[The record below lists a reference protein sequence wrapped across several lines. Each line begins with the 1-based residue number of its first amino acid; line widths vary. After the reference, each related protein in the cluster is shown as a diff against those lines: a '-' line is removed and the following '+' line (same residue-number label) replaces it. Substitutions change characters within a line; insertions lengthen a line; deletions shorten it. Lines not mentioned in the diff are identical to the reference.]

1 MRILRNIHNR
11 LHRFTA
17 DRRGNTTVLFA
28 LCLPVLVGSAGL
40 GLEAGY
46 WQLQQRQLQTTADMA
61 AYAGAVS
68 LRNSESKAQAYQEAE
83 DEALLHEFDPAFA
96 TLSTNSPPT
105 AGLYRNTRSME
116 VNIDHTVP
124 RLFSQIFF
132 DGAVTFSVRAVA
144 TYEEAADA
152 CVLALSPEGS
162 RAINFS
168 GSSNI
173 ALIECEVMSN
183 SIADDAVYL
192 GGSTDVIAPCINSV
206 GGFAV
211 GGGSADYDLT
221 GCAEPRTDLP
231 RAQDPYADVEMP
243 VFPANCSNIPG
254 GGPHS
259 SVTVSPGAG
268 GVTRFCNGININNHV
283 EFEPGVYIIDGGDFR
298 VGANGSIS
306 GDGVTFVLSDE
317 ARIRFNGTAEI
328 NITAPNSGDY
338 QGIAF
343 FGDRSDYGV
352 DHTFNGTADSQI
364 TGAIY
369 TPAGDISFQG
379 DFSGQNGCMQ
389 LVGYTVSVT
398 GNANITTDC
407 SGVGVN
413 WAEVPSDVRLV
424 E

>member
-1 MRILRNIHNR
+1 MGILSDIRKR
-11 LHRFTA
+11 VLSFKG

-46 WQLQQRQLQTTADMA
+46 WQLQQRQVQTMADMA

-68 LRNSESKAQAYQEAE
+68 LRNSEPKSQAFGEAE
-83 DEALLHEFDPAFA
+83 AEALLHEFDPVFA
-96 TLSTNSPPT
+96 TINTNSPPIQ
-105 AGLYRNTRSME
+105 GLYRNSRSME
-116 VNIDHTVP
+116 VFIDHTVP

-132 DGAVTFSVRAVA
+132 EGDVTFSVRAVA
-144 TYEEAADA
+144 TYEEASDA

-183 SIADDAVYL
+183 SIASDAVYL

-206 GGFAV
+206 GGFAI
-211 GGGSADYDLT
+211 GGGSADYNLT
-221 GCAEPRTDLP
+221 GCAAPRTDLP
-231 RAQDPYADVEMP
+231 RALDPYADVDPP
-243 VFPANCSNIPG
+243 VFPSNCSNIG
-254 GGPHS
+254 GGNPHS
-259 SVTVSPGAG
+259 TTTVTAGAG
-268 GVTRFCNGININNHV
+268 GVKRFCNGLNLNNNV

-298 VGANGSIS
+298 IGSNANVVA
-306 GDGVTFVLSDE
+306 DGVTFYLTDG
-317 ARIRFNGTAEI
+317 ARIRFNGNAEI

-343 FGDRSDYGV
+343 FGDRSDFGV
-352 DHTFNGTADSQI
+352 NHTFNGTADSQI

-369 TPAGDISFQG
+369 TPAGDITFQG

-389 LVGYTVSVT
+389 LVGNTVSVT

>member
-68 LRNSESKAQAYQEAE
+68 LRNSEPKAQAYQEAE

-352 DHTFNGTADSQI
+352 NHTFNGTADSQI

>member
-11 LHRFTA
+11 WHRFTA

-68 LRNSESKAQAYQEAE
+68 LRNSEPKAQAYQEAE

-116 VNIDHTVP
+116 VSIDHTVP